1 MRSLL
6 LAERRPRR
14 LLALICLSVW
24 MLLLLLPAQAQ
35 TGAAGSAAAAATPH
49 DPSKSMLPDARG
61 AVPWSVLSAATIKM
75 SKGKLGPAF
84 PEALR
89 PLHGK
94 TVKLQGYILP
104 IEAGQTHSYF
114 LLSAWSPT
122 CPFCLTAGPEAMVE
136 VRARTAVKYSID
148 PVVVEGRLMLLDNDP
163 SGVFYR
169 LVEAVPA
176 SLK

>member
-1 MRSLL
+1 
-6 LAERRPRR
+6 
-14 LLALICLSVW
+14 
-24 MLLLLLPAQAQ
+24 
-35 TGAAGSAAAAATPH
+35 
-49 DPSKSMLPDARG
+49 
-61 AVPWSVLSAATIKM
+61 VLSAATIKM
-75 SKGKLGPAF
+75 IKGKLGPDF

-89 PLHGK
+89 PLNGK

-122 CPFCLTAGPEAMVE
+122 CPFCLTAGPEAIVE

-176 SLK
+176 NLK